1 MKAKKIQNL
10 SSNLSYCNF
19 RQSSK
24 NKKIKLHIHLKHKII
39 FLNYKKMSE
48 DENVVNPCDGT
59 FYPYFSLVVQFFMT
73 LSLLI
78 IAILRFINT
87 RSQLRINK
95 IKDEY
100 YANKSKKKW
109 KNIEIS

>member
-1 MKAKKIQNL
+1 
-10 SSNLSYCNF
+10 
-19 RQSSK
+19 
-24 NKKIKLHIHLKHKII
+24 
-39 FLNYKKMSE
+39 MSE
-48 DENVVNPCDGT
+48 DENNINICDNT
-59 FYPYFSLVVQFFMT
+59 FYPYLSLLVQFFMT
-73 LSLLI
+73 LSLLT

-109 KNIEIS
+109 KNIEIA

>member
-1 MKAKKIQNL
+1 MSDNTTFDNNV
-10 SSNLSYCNF
+10 SSTDSNN
-19 RQSSK
+19 
-24 NKKIKLHIHLKHKII
+24 
-39 FLNYKKMSE
+39 
-48 DENVVNPCDGT
+48 NPV
-59 FYPYFSLVVQFFMT
+59 YPYLSLVVQFFMT

-87 RSQLRINK
+87 RSQLRLNK

-109 KNIEIS
+109 KNIEIA

>member
-1 MKAKKIQNL
+1 
-10 SSNLSYCNF
+10 
-19 RQSSK
+19 
-24 NKKIKLHIHLKHKII
+24 
-39 FLNYKKMSE
+39 MSE
-48 DENVVNPCDGT
+48 NENEIISCDNT
-59 FYPYFSLVVQFFMT
+59 FYPYLSLLVQFFMT
-73 LSLLI
+73 LSLLT

-109 KNIEIS
+109 KNIEIA